1 MKMAQAKG
9 YNVRQHGTPE
19 QERQR
24 SQERIAQRA
33 KERQEQEHQAAQA
46 DVGKLPELKAK
57 FEEMKKLYQS
67 LGGSNWQYADRE
79 QNLTDAERKARSME
93 TELNRLAAQIAR
105 AEKTQGVAEGKETPE
120 KELERLKLRQ
130 NAEHGGA
137 SLQRQS
143 ETQARIRE
151 LEKQLKDKEGV
162 TEDSNGEYDDEAGMA
177 ESNLHTMARAVKGLL
192 DTIEDNDNLPEWA
205 QEKIAKAEM
214 MVTSVWDYLLSQ
226 KEQGMDPKV
235 GESMIGS
242 KLPQSDTE
250 TFGLEK
256 GRAYKISNPKDW
268 KPGDRPRAVQQLI
281 PTQDKKDHIRSRL
294 GKHKAPV
301 LPEQDVAEG
310 MDDSPVAGAITR
322 RIMMQRV
329 DLLSKYGPE
338 KVLSAIEDVADFV
351 GDVEEIGSSDVSGW
365 VKQVERTLGDATGV
379 TTEAYDRLKKVFDFS
394 NFKG

>member
-1 MKMAQAKG
+1 
-9 YNVRQHGTPE
+9 
-19 QERQR
+19 
-24 SQERIAQRA
+24 
-33 KERQEQEHQAAQA
+33 
-46 DVGKLPELKAK
+46 
-57 FEEMKKLYQS
+57 
-67 LGGSNWQYADRE
+67 
-79 QNLTDAERKARSME
+79 
-93 TELNRLAAQIAR
+93 
-105 AEKTQGVAEGKETPE
+105 
-120 KELERLKLRQ
+120 
-130 NAEHGGA
+130 
-137 SLQRQS
+137 
-143 ETQARIRE
+143 
-151 LEKQLKDKEGV
+151 
-162 TEDSNGEYDDEAGMA
+162 
-177 ESNLHTMARAVKGLL
+177 MARAVNGLL

-226 KEQGMDPKV
+226 KEQGMNPKV

-301 LPEQDVAEG
+301 LPEQDVVEG
-310 MDDSPVAGAITR
+310 MDDSPVASAITR